1 MKKAILLVFI
11 FLVYN
16 QWLNATDDTV
26 LVRKGYTIE
35 RAAKAPK
42 IDGVLDDDTWAN
54 VTTICDLKQCYPYYD
69 HQPSQKTE
77 VKLVYDNTAIYVG
90 AFLYDTAPD
99 SIAHQLGNRDDQVN
113 ADNFRIV
120 FDTYNKEQDAFDFTV
135 TASGVQLDSRFSD
148 GLYNAVW
155 ESAVKINDKGWV
167 VEIKIPY
174 SALRFPNMDK
184 QLWGFQITR
193 YITRKG
199 EFEQWGLVPRAES
212 NAIKFWGF
220 LNGLTGIKEPVRLS
234 FTPYITLS
242 ASHYPADIKGESN
255 YSTNITGG
263 LDLKYGIN
271 ESFTVDATLLP
282 DFSQV
287 QSDNVVKNLSAFEVT
302 YDEQRPFFQESTDL
316 FQKGDLFYSRRI
328 GRRPSEYYNIY
339 ADTSKNK
346 VVIKNPD
353 QAKLLNA
360 TKLSGR
366 TTNGLGIG
374 ILNAV
379 MDNTYAT
386 VRDSLGNEE
395 KILTEP
401 FSNYNIIVLDQQ
413 LKNSSNV
420 YLINTNVNRKK
431 DYNNA
436 NVTGVGFSL
445 NDKKSKYNVWGNGA
459 LTNVF
464 SKTDTIQNQYTDLY
478 GYKYN
483 VGVGKIAGWFQFNA
497 YREVVN
503 KTFNNNDMGITRET
517 DYASNGAGFRF
528 HKLEPFGKFL
538 NAFAEIAFGE
548 NENLT
553 TQRVNSAFVNVFSEV
568 NTKSRQNIYMGLEL
582 EPVERVDYYEART
595 PGRVFVQPPTYRGF
609 IGINT
614 DERKK
619 LSTSVNVYVG
629 ITDIVSPTIGYNPY
643 YGFFIAP
650 RLRVT
655 DKLTFEL
662 SSNYTKD
669 NGDRGYVNTDEWG
682 TIIFGK
688 RYLTNLTNSLAI
700 RYLFRNNLSL
710 TLRGR
715 HYWARG
721 DYRSFYDLTDD
732 GHLIDNIS
740 YDQNHDFNFNAFNID
755 MLFQWQ
761 FAPGSSLNLVW
772 KNSIYNEGDEVIN
785 SYSENFRNTIQSKQL
800 NTISLKV
807 LYYFDYLYL
816 VKKKNKK

>member
-1 MKKAILLVFI
+1 
-11 FLVYN
+11 
-16 QWLNATDDTV
+16 
-26 LVRKGYTIE
+26 
-35 RAAKAPK
+35 
-42 IDGVLDDDTWAN
+42 
-54 VTTICDLKQCYPYYD
+54 
-69 HQPSQKTE
+69 
-77 VKLVYDNTAIYVG
+77 
-90 AFLYDTAPD
+90 
-99 SIAHQLGNRDDQVN
+99 
-113 ADNFRIV
+113 
-120 FDTYNKEQDAFDFTV
+120 
-135 TASGVQLDSRFSD
+135 
-148 GLYNAVW
+148 
-155 ESAVKINDKGWV
+155 
-167 VEIKIPY
+167 
-174 SALRFPNMDK
+174 
-184 QLWGFQITR
+184 
-193 YITRKG
+193 
-199 EFEQWGLVPRAES
+199 
-212 NAIKFWGF
+212 
-220 LNGLTGIKEPVRLS
+220 
-234 FTPYITLS
+234 
-242 ASHYPADIKGESN
+242 
-255 YSTNITGG
+255 
-263 LDLKYGIN
+263 
-271 ESFTVDATLLP
+271 
-282 DFSQV
+282 
-287 QSDNVVKNLSAFEVT
+287 
-302 YDEQRPFFQESTDL
+302 
-316 FQKGDLFYSRRI
+316 
-328 GRRPSEYYNIY
+328 
-339 ADTSKNK
+339 
-346 VVIKNPD
+346 
-353 QAKLLNA
+353 
-360 TKLSGR
+360 
-366 TTNGLGIG
+366 
-374 ILNAV
+374 

-386 VRDSLGNEE
+386 VRDSMGNEE
-395 KILTEP
+395 KMLTEP
-401 FSNYNIIVLDQQ
+401 FSYYNIIVLDQQ

-464 SKTDTIQNQYTDLY
+464 SKTDTVQNQYTDLY

-483 VGVGKIAGWFQFNA
+483 VGLGKIAGWFQFNA

-553 TQRVNSAFVNVFSEV
+553 THRVTSAFVNIFSEV

-643 YGFFIAP
+643 YGLFIAP

-655 DKLTFEL
+655 DKLSFEL
-662 SSNYTKD
+662 SSNFTKD

-688 RYLTNLTNSLAI
+688 RYLTNLTNSVSI

-732 GHLIDNIS
+732 GQLIDNIS
-740 YDQNHDFNFNAFNID
+740 YDQNHDFNFSGF
-755 MLFQWQ
+755 LF
-761 FAPGSSLNLVW
+761 
-772 KNSIYNEGDEVIN
+772 IYN
-785 SYSENFRNTIQSKQL
+785 
-800 NTISLKV
+800 SLSGIGWYIK
-807 LYYFDYLYL
+807 
-816 VKKKNKK
+816 

>member
-1 MKKAILLVFI
+1 MKKAILLMFI
-11 FLVYN
+11 FLVYSH
-16 QWLNATDDTV
+16 WLQATDDTV

-35 RAAKAPK
+35 RAVKAPK

-155 ESAVKINDKGWV
+155 ESAVKINDKGWA

-242 ASHYPADIKGESN
+242 TSHYPADIKGESN
-255 YSTNITGG
+255 YSSNITGG

-287 QSDNVVKNLSAFEVT
+287 QSDNVVKNLSAFEVI

-366 TTNGLGIG
+366 TTNGLGVG

-386 VRDSLGNEE
+386 VRDSMGNEE
-395 KILTEP
+395 KMLTEP

-464 SKTDTIQNQYTDLY
+464 SKTDTVQNQYTDLY

-483 VGVGKIAGWFQFNA
+483 VGLGKIAGWFQFNA

-553 TQRVNSAFVNVFSEV
+553 THRVTSAFVNIFSEV

-643 YGFFIAP
+643 YGLFIAP

-655 DKLTFEL
+655 DKLSFEL
-662 SSNYTKD
+662 SSNFTKD

-688 RYLTNLTNSLAI
+688 RYLTNLTNSVSI

-732 GHLIDNIS
+732 GQLIDNIS

-772 KNSIYNEGDEVIN
+772 KNSIYNEGDKVIN

-816 VKKKNKK
+816 VKKKNEK